1 MHGLELLHQL
11 VVVFTLAVGVI
22 MACHRLRI
30 PSIIGFLFT
39 GAIAGPH
46 GLALVTSTEPVELLA
61 EIGVV
66 LLLFSIGLE
75 LSLRELVRMKRFV
88 LVGGTLQVVITIL
101 AMAGLSAIT
110 GHSNSE
116 SLVIGILISL
126 SSTAV
131 LLKLLQER
139 REIEAPYGKASL
151 GVLIFQDIAAVPLML
166 VLPFIAGRE
175 MDGGESLTWT
185 LLRAVLLV
193 GAVVFA
199 SAKLIPHLHHAVAR
213 VRSRE
218 LFSLTVVVLCFAV
231 ALFTH
236 SIGLSLALG
245 AFLAGLLIADSE
257 YSHEALSNIFPFRD
271 IFTSIFF
278 VSVGM
283 LLDGSFL
290 INNWALVATTCLVVI
305 GVKAVAATVAIMAIG
320 LPLRT
325 CAFAG
330 LALAQVGE
338 FSFVIAKGALGLAVV
353 SDSTYQLFLCVSLI
367 TIVLVP
373 VMLKV
378 APRITDY
385 LSRLPLPHAIQN
397 GWLHSPTEASKGS
410 GLHDHLIIVGF
421 GVNGR
426 NVARAAQLGSVP
438 YVVIEMNPETVQS
451 ERLLGHP
458 INFGDASQE
467 SVLLLH
473 SIETARVLVVA
484 IADAAGTRRIVSV
497 ARRLNPAVY
506 IIARTR
512 LIEDTE
518 ALYAQGANEVIP
530 EEFETSVEIFARVL
544 AKYMVPIGQI
554 DRFVTEL
561 RAEGYKMFR
570 RPSPSVSDLKV
581 HIPQFEVA
589 TFTIPHG
596 SPLGEVGITQADF
609 RRRYDATLLA
619 IRRGEETL
627 PHPPGEEVLLPDDE
641 IVVIGTPDKI
651 QVLARFLDATATA
664 K

>member
-1 MHGLELLHQL
+1 MHGLDLLNQL

-22 MACHRLRI
+22 LLCHRLRI

-39 GAIAGPH
+39 GALTGPH
-46 GLALVTSTEPVELLA
+46 GLGIVTSVEPVELLA

-75 LSLRELVRMKRFV
+75 LSLRELNRIRRFV
-88 LVGGTLQVVITIL
+88 LVGGLLQVVITVATIS
-101 AMAGLSAIT
+101 GLTHVMGHT
-110 GHSNSE
+110 GSE
-116 SLVIGILISL
+116 SIVIGLLISL

-139 REIEAPYGKASL
+139 REVEAPYGKAAL
-151 GVLIFQDIAAVPLML
+151 GVLIFQDIAAVPMML
-166 VLPFIAGRE
+166 ALPLIAGQ
-175 MDGGESLTWT
+175 GGAGDSLTWT
-185 LLRAVLLV
+185 LLRAALLV
-193 GAVVFA
+193 VVVIVA
-199 SAKLIPHLHHAVAR
+199 SAKLIPPLLHEVAR

-218 LFSLTVVVLCFAV
+218 LFSLAVVVLCFAV

-283 LLDGSFL
+283 LLDASFL
-290 INNWALVATTCLVVI
+290 VDNWALVTCACIVVI
-305 GVKAVAATVAIMAIG
+305 ILKAIVAAIAVYAVG
-320 LPLRT
+320 LPLKT

-338 FSFVIAKGALGLAVV
+338 FSFVIAKVALGLNVL
-353 SDSTYQLFLCVSLI
+353 SESSYQLFLSVSLI
-367 TIVLVP
+367 SIVLVP
-373 VMLKV
+373 VMLRF
-378 APRITDY
+378 APTIAEGLDQ
-385 LSRLPLPHAIQN
+385 LPLPLVIKN
-397 GWLHSPTEASKGS
+397 GWMASPGEITRGT

-426 NVARAAQLGSVP
+426 NVARAAQTAHIP
-438 YVVIEMNPETVQS
+438 YVVLETNPETVRS

-458 INFGDASQE
+458 IHYGDASQE
-467 SVLLLH
+467 HTLLGQ

-484 IADAAGTRRIVSV
+484 ISDSAGTRRIVSL
-497 ARRLNPAVY
+497 ARRLNPALY

-512 LIEDTE
+512 LVEDTE
-518 ALYAQGANEVIP
+518 PLYAQGANEVIP
-530 EEFETSVEIFARVL
+530 EEFETSVEIFVRVL
-544 AKYMVPIGQI
+544 SKYLVPVSHI

-561 RAEGYKMFR
+561 RADGYKMFR
-570 RPSPSVSDLKV
+570 TPSPSVSDLKI
-581 HIPQFEVA
+581 HIPEFEVA
-589 TFTIPHG
+589 TFKIPHG
-596 SPLGEVGITQADF
+596 SPLGEAGITQSDF
-609 RRRYDATLLA
+609 RRRYEATLLA
-619 IRRGEETL
+619 IRRGQETL
-627 PHPPGEEVLLPDDE
+627 PHPPGDEVLLPDDE
-641 IVVIGTPDKI
+641 IVVIGTAEKI
-651 QVLARFLDATATA
+651 YVLARFLDATAAA

>member
-1 MHGLELLHQL
+1 MHGLDLLNQL
-11 VVVFTLAVGVI
+11 VVVFTLAVGVLLL
-22 MACHRLRI
+22 CHRLRI

-46 GLALVTSTEPVELLA
+46 GLALVTSVQPVELLA

-75 LSLRELVRMKRFV
+75 LSLRELIRMGRFV
-88 LVGGTLQVVITIL
+88 LVGGLLQVVITTG
-101 AMAGLSAIT
+101 AMAGLSRVI
-110 GHSNSE
+110 GHSGPE
-116 SLVIGILISL
+116 SIVIGLLISL

-131 LLKLLQER
+131 LLKLLQDR
-139 REIEAPYGKASL
+139 REVDAPYGKASL
-151 GVLIFQDIAAVPLML
+151 GVLIFQDIAAVPMML
-166 VLPFIAGRE
+166 ALPFIAGHTGA
-175 MDGGESLTWT
+175 DGHSLTWT
-185 LLRAVLLV
+185 LLRAALLV
-193 GAVVFA
+193 GAVVLA
-199 SAKLIPHLHHAVAR
+199 SARIIPHLLHEIAR

-283 LLDGSFL
+283 LLDFSFL
-290 INNWALVATTCLVVI
+290 ANNWALFALACLIVV
-305 GVKAVAATVAIMAIG
+305 GLKAVAATGAIFAVG

-338 FSFVIAKGALGLAVV
+338 FSFVIAKGAVDLSLLSNDA
-353 SDSTYQLFLCVSLI
+353 YQLFLCVSI
-367 TIVLVP
+367 ISIVLVP
-373 VMLKV
+373 VML
-378 APRITDY
+378 RISPVVSNT
-385 LSRLPLPHAIQN
+385 LTKLPLPKIVIDGWMQAIDPGPQM
-397 GWLHSPTEASKGS
+397 S

-421 GVNGR
+421 GLNGR
-426 NVARAAQLGSVP
+426 NVARAAQTANIP
-438 YVVIEMNPETVQS
+438 YVVVETNPETVRS
-451 ERLLGHP
+451 ERLVGQP
-458 INFGDASQE
+458 ISFGDASQE
-467 SVLLLH
+467 SVLLAQH
-473 SIETARVLVVA
+473 IETARVIVVA
-484 IADAAGTRRIVSV
+484 ISDSVATLRIVTL

-518 ALYAQGANEVIP
+518 PLYAQGANEVIP
-530 EEFETSVEIFARVL
+530 EEFETSVEIFVRVL
-544 AKYMVPIGQI
+544 SKYMVPIDRI
-554 DRFVTEL
+554 DRFVSEL
-561 RAEGYKMFR
+561 RADGYKMFR
-570 RPSPSVSDLKV
+570 APAASVSDLKI
-581 HIPQFEVA
+581 HIPEFEVA
-589 TFTIPHG
+589 TLKIPHG
-596 SPLGEVGITQADF
+596 SPLGEAGITQSDF
-609 RRRYDATLLA
+609 RRRYEATLLA
-619 IRRGEETL
+619 IRRGSETL

-641 IVVIGTPDKI
+641 IVVIGAADKI
-651 QVLARFLDATATA
+651 HVLARFLDASASA

>member
-11 VVVFTLAVGVI
+11 VVVFSLAVGVI
-22 MACHRLRI
+22 MVCHRLRI
-30 PSIIGFLFT
+30 PSILGFLFT

-88 LVGGTLQVVITIL
+88 LIGGSFQVGITI
-101 AMAGLSAIT
+101 AVMAGLSKIM
-110 GHSNSE
+110 GYSSSE
-116 SLVIGILISL
+116 SIVIGILISL

-166 VLPFIAGRE
+166 TLPFIAGRE
-175 MDGGESLTWT
+175 LASGESLAWT
-185 LLRAVLLV
+185 LGRATLLV

-199 SAKLIPHLHHAVAR
+199 SAKLIPRLLHEVAR

-283 LLDGSFL
+283 LLNAGFL
-290 INNWALVATTCLVVI
+290 IENWALVLAACLVVL
-305 GVKAVAATVAIMAIG
+305 GVKAIVATLAVLAVG

-325 CAFAG
+325 CIFAG

-338 FSFVIAKGALGLAVV
+338 FSFVIAKGALGLNVL
-353 SDSTYQLFLCVSLI
+353 SDTTYQLFLCVSLI

-373 VMLKV
+373 VMLRI
-378 APRITDY
+378 APRVAGV
-385 LSRLPLPHAIQN
+385 LSGLPLPRPIVN
-397 GWLHSPTEASKGS
+397 GWLHSPTQEAKSDH
-410 GLHDHLIIVGF
+410 LHDHVVIVGF
-421 GVNGR
+421 GLNGR

-438 YVVIEMNPETVQS
+438 YVVIEMNPETVRS
-451 ERLLGHP
+451 ERLQGHP
-458 INFGDASQE
+458 IHFGDASQE
-467 SVLLLH
+467 AILLAH
-473 SIETARVLVVA
+473 GIEHARVLVVA
-484 IADAAGTRRIVSV
+484 IADPIGTRRIVAV

-512 LIEDTE
+512 LVEDTE

-530 EEFETSVEIFARVL
+530 EEFETSVEIFVRVL
-544 AKYMVPIGQI
+544 SKYMVPVGQI

-596 SPLGEVGITQADF
+596 SPLGEAGITQADF

-619 IRRGEETL
+619 IRRGDETV
-627 PHPPGEEVLLPDDE
+627 PHPPGDEVLLPDDE
-641 IVVIGTPDKI
+641 IVVIGTPEKI
-651 QVLARFLDATATA
+651 NVLARFLDAAATA

>member
-1 MHGLELLHQL
+1 MHGLELLNQL

-22 MACHRLRI
+22 LLCHRLRV

-39 GAIAGPH
+39 GALTGPH
-46 GLALVTSTEPVELLA
+46 GLGIVTSVEPVELLA
-61 EIGVV
+61 ELGVV

-75 LSLRELVRMKRFV
+75 LSLRELVRMRRFV
-88 LVGGTLQVVITIL
+88 LIGGLLQVVITVL
-101 AMAGLSAIT
+101 AMSGLT
-110 GHSNSE
+110 YVMGHSRSE
-116 SLVIGILISL
+116 SLVIGLLISL

-139 REIEAPYGKASL
+139 REVEAPYGKASL
-151 GVLIFQDIAAVPLML
+151 GVLIFQDIAAVPMML
-166 VLPFIAGRE
+166 ALPFIAGQAAS
-175 MDGGESLTWT
+175 GEGSLTWT
-185 LLRAVLLV
+185 LLRATLLV
-193 GAVVFA
+193 GVVIVA
-199 SAKLIPHLHHAVAR
+199 SAKLIPPLLHEIAR

-218 LFSLTVVVLCFAV
+218 LFSLAVVVLCFAV

-283 LLDGSFL
+283 LLDASFL
-290 INNWALVATTCLVVI
+290 IDNWALVSVSCIVVI
-305 GVKAVAATVAIMAIG
+305 GVKALAATIAVYAVG
-320 LPLRT
+320 LPLKT
-325 CAFAG
+325 CATAG

-338 FSFVIAKGALGLAVV
+338 FSFVIAKVALPLGVL
-353 SDSTYQLFLCVSLI
+353 SGESYQLFLSVSLI
-367 TIVLVP
+367 SIALVP
-373 VMLKV
+373 VML
-378 APRITDY
+378 R
-385 LSRLPLPHAIQN
+385 LSPALAEGLDKLPLPAVFKN
-397 GWLHSPTEASKGS
+397 GWMSSPSESTRGT

-426 NVARAAQLGSVP
+426 NVARAAQTAAVP
-438 YVVIEMNPETVQS
+438 YVVLETNPETVKS

-458 INFGDASQE
+458 IHFGDASQE
-467 SVLLLH
+467 HILLGQ

-484 IADAAGTRRIVSV
+484 ISDSAGTRRIVSL
-497 ARRLNPAVY
+497 ARRLNPKVY

-512 LIEDTE
+512 LVEDTE
-518 ALYAQGANEVIP
+518 PLYAQGANEVIP
-530 EEFETSVEIFARVL
+530 EEFETSVEIFVRVL
-544 AKYMVPIGQI
+544 SKYLVPVSQI

-561 RAEGYKMFR
+561 RADGYKMFR
-570 RPSPSVSDLKV
+570 KPSPSVSDLKI
-581 HIPQFEVA
+581 HIPEFEVA
-589 TFTIPHG
+589 TFKIPHG
-596 SPLGEVGITQADF
+596 SPLGEAGISQSDF

-619 IRRGEETL
+619 IRRGDETL
-627 PHPPGEEVLLPDDE
+627 PHPPGDEVLLPDDE
-641 IVVIGTPDKI
+641 IVVIGSAEKI
-651 QVLARFLDATATA
+651 YVLARFLDASAAA